1 MTYIKDVGKIL
12 YFCSKP
18 YKFTEDTWTDLSR
31 PITTFYNSHDVDIS
45 TAELLQTKTGI
56 CVGW

>member
-18 YKFTEDTWTDLSR
+18 YNFTEDTCTDLSR

-56 CVGW
+56 CMG